1 MFARFIT
8 TTAIAL
14 STLAASPAV
23 HAQVTASVRLHGAD
37 LATDAGHKAAIV
49 RIEKAARSACGY
61 GRSLDEIVANKKCA
75 KELSAVMVEK
85 LASAELALQTG
96 RSDTTKVAS
105 R

>member
-8 TTAIAL
+8 TTALVL
-14 STLAASPAV
+14 STIAVSPAV
-23 HAQVTASVRLHGAD
+23 HAEDTATVRIHGAD
-37 LATDAGHKAAIV
+37 LATPAGHQAAV
-49 RIEKAARSACGY
+49 RHIEAAARSACGY
-61 GRSLDEIVANKKCA
+61 GRTLDEIASNKKCT

-96 RSDTTKVAS
+96 RPDGTKVAS